1 MSDLPTHVEIHEEGP
16 REGFQIEPGPISSTD
31 KIKLIEALAET
42 GLHHIQ
48 AASFVSPRIVPGW
61 ADAEDVVAG
70 FTPREGVH
78 YIALW
83 FNANGLNRA
92 LVFRNKLTVSGS
104 IALTASEA
112 FTKKNLHRSH
122 AENVEA
128 MKKQTALHLENNV
141 EVRRI
146 GVMAA
151 FGCNY
156 QGDIA
161 PAQVVSTLEDGL
173 AIAEEAGADI
183 KYFSLA
189 DTMGRATPMRIERVL
204 GDVRSRWPE
213 MAISLHLHDTRG
225 LAVAN
230 AHAGLKMGVT
240 QFDSTVGGLGGCP
253 FAGQP
258 KAAGNICT
266 EELVLLCEEMSI
278 DTGVDL
284 DALIEVGRMAEE
296 NVGHQLPSEL
306 IHAGSL
312 DAFRRRAEAQLRAR
326 SQPLGYF
333 KARREVGPGR
343 QAAGTRPA
351 AASISRICRAAVARS
366 ASSSRDATSSSSAC
380 ARSPR
385 NRNGFSKNLRA
396 TSSGFCPSSTQS
408 GICLPRRL
416 GWM

>member
-1 MSDLPTHVEIHEEGP
+1 MTDLPTHVEIHEEGP
-16 REGFQIEPGPISSTD
+16 REGFQIEPGPISTAD

-48 AASFVSPRIVPGW
+48 VASFVSPRIVPGW

-70 FTPREGVH
+70 FTPKEGVH
-78 YIALW
+78 YTALW
-83 FNANGLNRA
+83 FNASGLNRA
-92 LVFRNKLTVSGS
+92 LVFRNKLTITGAIS
-104 IALTASEA
+104 LTASEG
-112 FTKKNLHRSH
+112 FTQKNLHRSH

-128 MKKQTALHLENNV
+128 MKTQTALHLENGV
-141 EVRRI
+141 EVPRI

-161 PAQVVSTLEDGL
+161 PAQVISTLEDGL

-189 DTMGRATPMRIERVL
+189 DTMGWATPMRIERVL
-204 GDVRSRWPE
+204 GDVRNRWPDVPI
-213 MAISLHLHDTRG
+213 ALHLHDTRG

-266 EELVLLCEEMSI
+266 EELVLL
-278 DTGVDL
+278 
-284 DALIEVGRMAEE
+284 
-296 NVGHQLPSEL
+296 
-306 IHAGSL
+306 
-312 DAFRRRAEAQLRAR
+312 
-326 SQPLGYF
+326 
-333 KARREVGPGR
+333 
-343 QAAGTRPA
+343 
-351 AASISRICRAAVARS
+351 
-366 ASSSRDATSSSSAC
+366 
-380 ARSPR
+380 
-385 NRNGFSKNLRA
+385 
-396 TSSGFCPSSTQS
+396 
-408 GICLPRRL
+408 
-416 GWM
+416 

>member
-1 MSDLPTHVEIHEEGP
+1 MSDLPKHVEIHEEGP
-16 REGFQIEPGPISSTD
+16 REGFQIEPGPISTED
-31 KIKLIEALAET
+31 KIKVIEALAET

-70 FTPREGVH
+70 FTPKEGVD
-78 YIALW
+78 YTALW

-92 LVFRNKLTVSGS
+92 LKFRNKLAMTGS
-104 IALTASEA
+104 ISLTASEG
-112 FTKKNLHRSH
+112 FTKKNLHRTH

-128 MKKQTALHLENNV
+128 MRKQTALHLENDIPV
-141 EVRRI
+141 PRI

-161 PAQVVSTLEDGL
+161 PETVVSTLEDGL
-173 AIAEEAGADI
+173 DIAKEAGAEI

-189 DTMGRATPMRIERVL
+189 DTMGWATPMRIERVI
-204 GDVRSRWPE
+204 GTVRSRWPD
-213 MAISLHLHDTRG
+213 MPISLHLHDTRG

-230 AHAGLKMGVT
+230 AHAALKMGVT

-266 EELVLLCEEMSI
+266 EELVLLCEEMGI
-278 DTGVDL
+278 DTGIDL

-296 NVGHQLPSEL
+296 IVGHQLPGEL

-312 DAFRRRAEAQLRAR
+312 DAFRR
-326 SQPLGYF
+326 
-333 KARREVGPGR
+333 KA
-343 QAAGTRPA
+343 A
-351 AASISRICRAAVARS
+351 
-366 ASSSRDATSSSSAC
+366 
-380 ARSPR
+380 
-385 NRNGFSKNLRA
+385 
-396 TSSGFCPSSTQS
+396 
-408 GICLPRRL
+408 
-416 GWM
+416 